1 MENKHLLLV
10 NCVTAKYRAT
20 CPKLVII
27 WPWRLC
33 LSGFQSQLWRPSC
46 GSAHVQALVL
56 GLCCVPESHQTPRRC
71 LCCPHML
78 CLCWGNALECFR
90 HWLWICCVFG
100 GGLPW
105 SVRITHCYSVTSCY
119 GHPRHVKARAQAQPG
134 VPNLFF
140 HRRAPLQM
148 AHKRCKWRHERRASV
163 VAGTNATLVRL
174 PTPSHSC
181 ILAFG
186 PREPLTE
193 AICKELCS
201 ETSSGSPLLML
212 VLGHSHT
219 CIVLWH
225 PPRTSR

>member
-1 MENKHLLLV
+1 M
-10 NCVTAKYRAT
+10 
-20 CPKLVII
+20 
-27 WPWRLC
+27 
-33 LSGFQSQLWRPSC
+33 
-46 GSAHVQALVL
+46 
-56 GLCCVPESHQTPRRC
+56 
-71 LCCPHML
+71 
-78 CLCWGNALECFR
+78 
-90 HWLWICCVFG
+90 
-100 GGLPW
+100 PW
-105 SVRITHCYSVTSCY
+105 SVRITHCYSVTSCC

-148 AHKRCKWRHERRASV
+148 AHERYASV

-186 PREPLTE
+186 PWEPLTE

-201 ETSSGSPLLML
+201 ETSSGSPLLVL

-219 CIVLWH
+219 TQHRPLASSQDIQVGGTFLLGTLPVLSL
-225 PPRTSR
+225 SRRQTTT